1 MEANAQPAPSAGK
14 AHEAA
19 AHADRGHPHLGEAMP
34 SATQV
39 SGEPSSGAL
48 AGQTVPPKLAA
59 PSGQRIQNLLPK
71 RRQTL
76 RVSPVLGYE
85 TDRYRLA
92 SPFTKFGS

>member
-19 AHADRGHPHLGEAMP
+19 AHADRGHPDLGDAVP
-34 SATQV
+34 SATQL
-39 SGEPSSGAL
+39 SGGPSSGAV
-48 AGQTVPPKLAA
+48 AGQTAAPELAA
-59 PSGQRIQNLLPK
+59 PSGQRIQSLLPK